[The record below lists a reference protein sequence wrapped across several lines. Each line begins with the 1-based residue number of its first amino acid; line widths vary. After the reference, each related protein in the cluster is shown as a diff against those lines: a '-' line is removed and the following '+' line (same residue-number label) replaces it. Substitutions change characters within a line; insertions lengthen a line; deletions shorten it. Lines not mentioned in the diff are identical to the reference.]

1 MKELIPNI
9 VAAIIFLVGLY
20 IVIFGIGGVFHK
32 AFFEDNNKSNN
43 EKSKN

>member
-1 MKELIPNI
+1 MKELILNI
-9 VAAIIFLVGLY
+9 VTAIILLVGLY
-20 IVIFGIGGVFHK
+20 IVIFGIGGVFHR